1 MRPPHPRPG
10 LPTLAL
16 ALALTGAWAGR
27 VCAAEAA
34 AGSAV
39 TTTISAA
46 ADSGSHT
53 IVTTMPDSAS
63 HAIPTTGDT
72 LAAGPYHLRRAV
84 EALARGDDG
93 AAVREL
99 EAIELGDAP
108 TFAGADRAAF
118 LLAQAYR
125 RMGDRARL
133 AALTRQV
140 AGWPPSLYTRWIA
153 DRAAVDAATRGD
165 SIASPPSA
173 ADPMAVALAAS
184 LWLEQGGPA
193 RALALVRDAAARRP
207 GDALLASVEAAALAA
222 NGQDDEPALEDVIA
236 SADSTTALGRELL
249 GSAWLARATRAIARG
264 EDPRELLARVP
275 AGTRAEPRARHLQAL
290 ASIEHGDRAGGGAL
304 LADRAVTTPGDP
316 ERREAMLALA
326 GLAMDD
332 GRWAAAESLYSV
344 IERDRVAE
352 RDTLKQLADHGS
364 CATLWEW
371 WRQGGAAAF
380 LPLDAAPYDTAA
392 RQLADASLDL
402 AARPVAPPPA
412 PTPANPAGP
421 LSWSVPPPPPEAWN
435 ALSGVTDTRDAN
447 TAELTR
453 TRWAIEHERAGL
465 AERRAYLTFGIA
477 RTRTEAAELLQH
489 QAWLDSLRARA
500 KVLEARLAAVRDS
513 AARRVAERTGAV
525 LRQASGDSLWISAMR
540 WYHLDGPHRQ
550 RPVAPPAGYPG
561 PDTTLASEDSLT
573 AAVATLARHLAEAA
587 PALLARS
594 YSDDW
599 RPSLIG
605 RLTTLGDAAGRALA
619 WAHHLDHELDST
631 LAANAT
637 SDTLKTLLRLETRL
651 ASRGDSLDRAVAQV
665 RERTA
670 RTAVDRALAGLE
682 DEREAIDYG
691 LAASTYALAVKLE
704 RTTDSTA
711 AESTAA
717 ASPDPGE
724 TPDDPATAAWRA
736 TAITRMQDF
745 LTAHPNSD
753 ARGEM
758 RFQLADLMIVDARQ
772 RFREA
777 MNRHMA
783 DGATGPLPVLDVGP
797 ALALYRAIL
806 AEDPSFPHRDAVL
819 FDAGMILADQA
830 DPGAEPMF
838 TELVEKHPD
847 SPYVPQAWLRL
858 GDIRFAA
865 QRWDESSEM
874 YAHAAES
881 PDPEMRAIAWFKR
894 GWSEYDQDRWSD
906 AAQAF
911 REVLDVYASPAR
923 TRLRADIEKE
933 AESYLVESLSRS
945 GDATSAA
952 AFFDGTGARVYEQR
966 VLLTLA
972 QHERRYSHFEQAAA
986 IDRLVLDR
994 FPTSPEALTSA
1005 QSLIATEERAHRT
1018 DAANAARADLA
1029 ARFVPD
1035 GAWARA
1041 QRSDS
1046 VRAAGEAFA
1055 HASWLA
1061 VASQQHLGA
1070 RKSHDP
1076 AAWRAALDVYRNL
1089 LTRWPNDADNPSL
1102 ELRAGEAALALGEY
1116 QDALAHD
1123 RVAANSGAPDSVIT
1137 RAMWQRVAALDAWY
1151 ESSRS
1156 ASHDTSATKLG
1167 SPDLAHG
1174 VLAAADSL
1182 TQRFP
1187 ADTGAAGLAWRTGQL
1202 AWAHGW
1208 DERASADFSRLAS
1221 TWPAN
1226 AHAPDAAG
1234 LAADALFHAGRY
1246 ADAGPAYERAL
1257 VVARAAHREP
1267 LARRLEQAIP
1277 VSEFKAAEAVVARDS
1292 SRAADYAPMFEQLAD
1307 RWPSFAD
1314 ADLARYRAGLAW
1326 LKAGETAR
1334 GVHDLETLIHEHPD
1348 GRYTR
1353 DARLQIATAWEKAG
1367 DKEHAAAAYLA
1378 YSDAYPKSHDAGDAQ
1393 LKAADLTEAAGHPD
1407 KAEALRFD
1415 YIRRHPEDEVAAMEI
1430 LEKAARRELAA
1441 TDATHPTSALLVT
1454 PATKVHKAAPAQ
1466 TRLAEYLQHAAKRP
1480 DLASLSL
1487 VAEVRFRLAVET
1499 DSAARLVVLR
1509 QPLMKSLAARQ
1520 KLLDSTLVRY
1530 RRCIETGDAG
1540 WGHAAAYRMGDALVA
1555 FGTALENS
1563 QPPADLKGDDLRA
1576 YRMVLRRKSAVFGER
1591 AEEVWSDLLRRQT
1604 GHKDDDRWTAAAKDA
1619 LWHRLG
1625 GRFTFRPETV
1635 YPLVEA
1641 TEPASSADT
1650 TRPDG
1655 ATGPAASRHGS
1666 REGDT
1671 P

>member
-27 VCAAEAA
+27 VCAAGAASDGAA
-34 AGSAV
+34 AATTPAPADTGARAIAAV
-39 TTTISAA
+39 T
-46 ADSGSHT
+46 
-53 IVTTMPDSAS
+53 PDSAS
-63 HAIPTTGDT
+63 GAIPMTADT

-93 AAVREL
+93 DAIHEL
-99 EAIELGDAP
+99 EAIELGVAP
-108 TFAGADRAAF
+108 GFAGADRAAF

-125 RMGDRARL
+125 RMGDRPRL
-133 AALTRQV
+133 AALTRRV

-153 DRAAVDAATRGD
+153 DRAALDAATRGD
-165 SIASPPSA
+165 SIAAPPAA
-173 ADPMAVALAAS
+173 ADPMAAALAAS
-184 LWLEQGGPA
+184 LWLEQGDAP
-193 RALALVRDAAARRP
+193 RALELVRDAAARRP

-236 SADSTTALGRELL
+236 SADSATALGRELL

-264 EDPRELLARVP
+264 EDPRDLLARVP
-275 AGTRAEPRARHLQAL
+275 AGTRAALRARHLQAL
-290 ASIEHGDRAGGGAL
+290 AAIEHGDRVTGGAL
-304 LADRAVTTPGDP
+304 LEDRATTTPGDP

-332 GRWAAAESLYSV
+332 GRWAAAESLYSGV
-344 IERDRVAE
+344 ERDRVAE
-352 RDTLKQLADHGS
+352 RDTLKRLADHDA

-371 WRQGGAAAF
+371 WREGGAATI
-380 LPLDAAPYDTAA
+380 LPLDAAPYDSAA
-392 RQLADASLDL
+392 RRLAEASLDL
-402 AARPVAPPPA
+402 AARPFAPPPA
-412 PTPANPAGP
+412 PAPATPTGVLP
-421 LSWSVPPPPPEAWN
+421 WSVPAPAPEAWS
-435 ALSGVTDTRDAN
+435 ALTAAGDARDAN
-447 TAELTR
+447 AAELAR
-453 TRWAIEHERAGL
+453 TRWAIARERAGL
-465 AERRAYLTFGIA
+465 TERRAYLTHGIA
-477 RTRTEAAELLQH
+477 LTRAETDELVRH

-500 KVLEARLAAVRDS
+500 KVLETRLAAVRDS

-540 WYHLDGPHRQ
+540 WYHLDGPHRL
-550 RPVAPPAGYPG
+550 RPVVPPVGYPG

-573 AAVATLARHLAEAA
+573 AAVATLARNLAEAA

-619 WAHHLDHELDST
+619 WARGLNHELDST

-637 SDTLKTLLRLETRL
+637 SDTLKTLLRLETQL
-651 ASRGDSLDRAVAQV
+651 ASRGDSLDRSLAAV

-691 LAASTYALAVKLE
+691 LAASSYALAVRLA
-704 RTTDSTA
+704 RATDSTA
-711 AESTAA
+711 VEQAA
-717 ASPDPGE
+717 ATNQDPGE
-724 TPDDPATAAWRA
+724 TADDPQSAAWRA

-745 LTAHPNSD
+745 LARHPRSD

-758 RFQLADLMIVDARQ
+758 RFQLADLLIVDARQ

-783 DGATGPLPVLDVGP
+783 DGATGALPVLDVGP

-806 AEDPSFPHRDAVL
+806 AEDAGFAHRDAVL

-847 SPYVPQAWLRL
+847 SPYVSQAWLRL

-865 QRWDESSEM
+865 QRWNESSEM

-906 AAQAF
+906 AAAAF

-923 TRLRADIEKE
+923 TRLRADIERE

-945 GDATSAA
+945 GDAKTSA
-952 AFFDGTGARVYEQR
+952 AFFDGAGARVYEQR
-966 VLLTLA
+966 VLIALA
-972 QHERRYSHFEQAAA
+972 QHERRYSHFEQAAE

-994 FPTSPEALTSA
+994 FPLSPEALTSA
-1005 QSLIATEERAHRT
+1005 QSLIATDERAHRT
-1018 DAANAARADLA
+1018 DAANAARGELA
-1029 ARFVPD
+1029 GRFAPD

-1041 QRSDS
+1041 QSSDS

-1061 VASQQHLGA
+1061 VASEQHLAA

-1076 AAWRAALDVYRNL
+1076 AAWRAALDGYRNL
-1089 LTRWPNDADNPSL
+1089 LTRWPDGPDNPSL

-1116 QDALAHD
+1116 RDALAHD
-1123 RVAANSGAPDSVIT
+1123 RAAAASGAPDSLIA

-1156 ASHDTSATKLG
+1156 TSRDTSAARLG
-1167 SPDLAHG
+1167 DPDLARG
-1174 VLAAADSL
+1174 VLGAADSL

-1187 ADTGAAGLAWRTGQL
+1187 ADTGAAGLAWRSGQL
-1202 AWAHGW
+1202 AYAHGW
-1208 DERASADFSRLAS
+1208 DERAAADFSRLAA
-1221 TWPAN
+1221 TWPADR
-1226 AHAPDAAG
+1226 HAPDAAG
-1234 LAADALFHAGRY
+1234 LAADALFRSGRY

-1257 VVARAAHREP
+1257 AAARAAHREP
-1267 LARRLEQAIP
+1267 LAHRLEQAIP

-1353 DARLQIATAWEKAG
+1353 DARLQVATAWEKAG

-1378 YSDAYPKSHDAGDAQ
+1378 YSEAYPKAHDAGDAQ

-1407 KAEALRFD
+1407 KAETLRFD

-1454 PATKVHKAAPAQ
+1454 PATRTHKAAPAP
-1466 TRLAEYLQHAAKRP
+1466 THLAEYLRHAAKRP

-1509 QPLMKSLAARQ
+1509 QPLTKTLAARQ

-1563 QPPADLKGDDLRA
+1563 QAPADLKGDDLRA
-1576 YRMVLRRKSAVFGER
+1576 YKMVLRRKSAVFGER

-1604 GHKDDDRWTAAAKDA
+1604 GHHDDDRWTAAAKDA

-1641 TEPASSADT
+1641 TEPSGHADT
-1650 TRPDG
+1650 TTQDA